1 MILSILRGLFI
12 LLVAAV
18 TALYVLTYQSAQFQ
32 VNQFL
37 DFPVVVA
44 MLLVA
49 VGISMAFVVADVL
62 TPHKKL
68 SAMSGVF
75 LGLIA
80 GLLAAYALSF
90 VVDLFALILIPEEF
104 SKREG
109 PTYNLFQGSK
119 VLMGLITCYLSI
131 SLVLQT
137 KDDFRFVIPY
147 VEFTK
152 QLRGPRPLVLD
163 TSVIIDG
170 RILDLIKTGFITGA
184 LIVPKFVLTE
194 LQTLADSAD
203 KLKRARG
210 RRGLEIL
217 HKLQHTPGSP
227 GSPGS
232 PTTPGAAGS
241 FGAAVSIDDSEVE
254 GTGVDQKLI
263 NLSLHLQARLMTNDF
278 NLAKVA
284 TLRDVDTLNLND
296 LATALR
302 PVALPGENLRVK
314 VIKPGEGAQQGV
326 GYLDDGTMIVVEN
339 GRTYVGNEVDLVVT
353 STLQTTAGRMIFGRV
368 ESAANATPIPTPEAT
383 DTTTPAPHDPSLRN
397 PRRASR

>member
-32 VNQFL
+32 TNELL

-49 VGISMAFVVADVL
+49 VGISLTFVVVDVM

-68 SAMSGVF
+68 SAVSGVF

-90 VVDLFALILIPEEF
+90 VFDLFALILIPEEF

-109 PTYNLFQGSK
+109 STYNLFQGGK
-119 VLMGLITCYLSI
+119 VILGLITCYLSI

-152 QLRGPRPLVLD
+152 QIRGPRPLVLD

-170 RILDLIKTGFITGA
+170 RILDLIKTGFIVGL
-184 LIVPKFVLTE
+184 LIVPKFVLNE

-203 KLKRARG
+203 RLKRARG
-210 RRGLEIL
+210 RRGLDIL
-217 HKLQHTPGSP
+217 HKLQQS
-227 GSPGS
+227 SE
-232 PTTPGAAGS
+232 AAIT
-241 FGAAVSIDDSEVE
+241 IDDSEVE
-254 GTGVDQKLI
+254 GSGVDQKLL

-314 VIKPGEGAQQGV
+314 IVKPGEGAQQGV
-326 GYLDDGTMIVVEN
+326 GYLEDGTMIVVEN
-339 GRTYVGNEVDLVVT
+339 GKAHVGEEVELVVT
-353 STLQTTAGRMIFGRV
+353 STLQTNAGRMIFGKV
-368 ESAANATPIPTPEAT
+368 ERAGAHAGGEHATQLNTSQEPESTAR
-383 DTTTPAPHDPSLRN
+383 TTHDPSLRN
-397 PRRASR
+397 PRRGERG

>member
-1 MILSILRGLFI
+1 M
-12 LLVAAV
+12 
-18 TALYVLTYQSAQFQ
+18 
-32 VNQFL
+32 
-37 DFPVVVA
+37 
-44 MLLVA
+44 
-49 VGISMAFVVADVL
+49 
-62 TPHKKL
+62 
-68 SAMSGVF
+68 
-75 LGLIA
+75 GLIA

-90 VVDLFALILIPEEF
+90 VVDLFALILIPDEF
-104 SKREG
+104 SKLEG

-152 QLRGPRPLVLD
+152 QIRGPRPLVLD

-170 RILDLIKTGFITGA
+170 RILDLIKTGFVTGS
-184 LIVPKFVLTE
+184 LIAPKFVINE

-203 KLKRARG
+203 RTKRARG

-217 HKLQHTPGSP
+217 HKLQHA
-227 GSPGS
+227 
-232 PTTPGAAGS
+232 PGAL
-241 FGAAVSIDDSEVE
+241 VSIDDSEAD

-263 NLSLHLQARLMTNDF
+263 NLSLTLQARLMTNDF

-302 PVALPGENLRVK
+302 PVALPGEHLRVK
-314 VIKPGEGAQQGV
+314 IIKPGEGPQQGV

-339 GRTYVGNEVDLVVT
+339 GRGYVGTEVDLVVS
-353 STLQTTAGRMIFGRV
+353 STLQTSAGRMIFGRV
-368 ESAANATPIPTPEAT
+368 DGDASAPNGNIETDSSSMDSATGSTGPTIPN
-383 DTTTPAPHDPSLRN
+383 PSPRN
-397 PRRASR
+397 PRRSNH